1 MKVRLAITCGDPS
14 GVGPEIIEKWLESS
28 VCEELELFLIGPRSW
43 LRDLKGVLPFS
54 GIGVGDER
62 FEISPGVP
70 SKEGARIGLLA
81 MEEAAQGCLMGVFD
95 GVVTAPVSKNALQD
109 IGFSFP
115 GQSEFFADRWKG
127 NPTMAFTG
135 GRLRVVLATWHI
147 PIREVPAR
155 LNASLIERAVRR
167 ADWLGRA
174 EGLTIPR
181 IGICG
186 LNPHAGEQG
195 LLGKEESEWI
205 DPCLEKIREE
215 CEGVSLC
222 QPADTLFARA
232 LEGEFDVIIALY
244 HDQGLGPL
252 KTIDFH
258 EAVNV
263 TLGLPFIR
271 TSPDHGTA
279 FGIAGKGI
287 AREMSF
293 KNAVDRAIQLTQ
305 FRMKEERES

>member
-1 MKVRLAITCGDPS
+1 MANVRLAITCGDPS

-28 VCEELELFLIGPRSW
+28 VLEDAELSLIGPRSW
-43 LRDLKGVLPFS
+43 LSKLKSALPFS
-54 GIGVGDER
+54 RIGVGDEG
-62 FEISPGVP
+62 FCMSLGCP

-81 MEEAAQGCLMGVFD
+81 MEEAAQGCLVGKFD
-95 GVVTAPVSKNALQD
+95 AVVTAPVSKNALQE
-109 IGFSFP
+109 IGFPFP
-115 GQSEFFADRWKG
+115 GQSEFFANCWKG
-127 NPTMAFTG
+127 EPTMAFTG

-147 PIREVPAR
+147 PLQEVSMK
-155 LNASLIERAVRR
+155 LNSVLIERAVQR
-167 ADWLGRA
+167 ADWLCRA
-174 EGLTIPR
+174 EGVVLPR

-195 LLGKEESEWI
+195 LLGKEEMEWI
-205 DPCLEKIREE
+205 DPCLEELRKEYRE
-215 CEGVSLC
+215 VSLC

-232 LEGEFDVIIALY
+232 LEGEFDVIVALY
-244 HDQGLGPL
+244 HDQGLAPL

-279 FGIAGKGI
+279 FGIAGKGT
-287 AREMSF
+287 ARQTSF
-293 KNAVDRAIQLTQ
+293 KNAVDLAIQLTQ
-305 FRMKEERES
+305 FRLDEKNR